1 MQKYIFKKAI
11 VLGGSKGLGANIA
24 KKLEELSIKEVIK
37 CSSKDIDTSNLE
49 SVESFC
55 KKNPIVDIIILNTG
69 GPPNLKFDE
78 ITNKLWIKYFNQLF
92 LGYVNILRK
101 IKVRKGGYIFNI
113 STALI
118 KEPSNNLMIST
129 SIRIAFTSLLKSLTY
144 EFCKKDISIISLAP
158 GPFKTNRIK
167 KLVNNLKKF
176 EKNLPLRKIGNP
188 NDIGNFVKY
197 VVSSKVKYISGS
209 TIYFDGTTK
218 KSFL

>member
-1 MQKYIFKKAI
+1 MKKYLFKKAI
-11 VLGGSKGLGANIA
+11 ILGGSKGLGANIA
-24 KKLEELSIKEVIK
+24 SKLEELPIKEIIR
-37 CSSKDIDTSNLE
+37 CSSKDVDSSNLK
-49 SVESFC
+49 SVNNFC
-55 KKNPIVDIIILNTG
+55 KKNPITDIIILNSG

-78 ITNKLWIKYFNQLF
+78 ISNELWIKYFNQLF

-101 IKVRKGGYIFNI
+101 TKIRKEGYIFNI

-118 KEPSNNLMIST
+118 KEPSSNLMIST

-144 EFCKKDISIISLAP
+144 EFSKKNISIISLAP

-167 KLVNNLKKF
+167 KLVNNIKEF

-197 VVSSKVKYISGS
+197 VVSNKVKYISGS
-209 TIYFDGTTK
+209 TIYFDGTTN

>member
-24 KKLEELSIKEVIK
+24 KKLEELSIKEVVR
-37 CSSKDIDTSNLE
+37 CSSKDVDTSDLK
-49 SVESFC
+49 SVENFC

-78 ITNKLWIKYFNQLF
+78 ITNELWIKYFHQLF

-113 STALI
+113 STAMI

-129 SIRIAFTSLLKSLTY
+129 SIRIAFMSLLKSLTY

-176 EKNLPLRKIGNP
+176 ERNLPLKKIGNP
-188 NDIGNFVKY
+188 DDIGNFVKY

-209 TIYFDGTTK
+209 TIYFDGTTN

>member
-78 ITNKLWIKYFNQLF
+78 I
-92 LGYVNILRK
+92 IL
-101 IKVRKGGYIFNI
+101 
-113 STALI
+113 
-118 KEPSNNLMIST
+118 
-129 SIRIAFTSLLKSLTY
+129 
-144 EFCKKDISIISLAP
+144 
-158 GPFKTNRIK
+158 
-167 KLVNNLKKF
+167 
-176 EKNLPLRKIGNP
+176 
-188 NDIGNFVKY
+188 
-197 VVSSKVKYISGS
+197 
-209 TIYFDGTTK
+209 
-218 KSFL
+218 